1 MSLYDYRVG
10 QEIESQGYPFY
21 ALIQAAMRQADT
33 DNLQKLREAFPNTHK
48 ELLARYNA
56 PGGLMK
62 GDPEWFTP
70 GKNDVIITDED
81 GEV

>member
-10 QEIESQGYPFY
+10 QEISSKDYPFY

-33 DNLQKLREAFPNTHK
+33 DNLQKLREAFPETHK
-48 ELLARYNA
+48 ELLIRYNA
-56 PGGLMK
+56 PGGVIDS
-62 GDPEWFTP
+62 DPQWFSP
-70 GKNDVIITDED
+70 GENNVVITDED